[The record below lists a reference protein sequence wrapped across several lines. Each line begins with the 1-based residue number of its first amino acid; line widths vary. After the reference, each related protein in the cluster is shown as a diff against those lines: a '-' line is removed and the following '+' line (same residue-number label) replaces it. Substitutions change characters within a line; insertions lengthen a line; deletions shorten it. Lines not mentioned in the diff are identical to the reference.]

1 MTHAPQLGTAVRGE
15 RTAEIVARLLSQAI
29 LAGELAPG
37 TWLREGPLAARF
49 GVSRTPIREALILL
63 GNSGL
68 IELAPN
74 RGAKVLQL
82 SAEDVA
88 EIYQLR
94 GLLEAEAVGRATGRA
109 SPDLADLL
117 DKSCDRLADLH
128 EASAAEQLAE
138 DTYFH
143 YGIAEASGSPRLYAL
158 IRQISAIPV
167 GYRSSIPYTR
177 DDLAQ
182 AQRQHRAIATAIRRH
197 RGEQAASLMRSHI
210 GWAGQLAVERLR
222 HRLSSG

>member
-1 MTHAPQLGTAVRGE
+1 MTNSAQLGTAVRGE

-29 LAGELAPG
+29 LAGEIAPG
-37 TWLREGPLAARF
+37 TWLREGLLAARY

-68 IELAPN
+68 IELTPN
-74 RGAKVLQL
+74 RGAMVLQL
-82 SAEDVA
+82 SAEDVD
-88 EIYQLR
+88 EIYKLR
-94 GLLEAEAVGRATGRA
+94 GLLEAEAVSLAAGRATA
-109 SPDLADLL
+109 ELADLL
-117 DKSCDRLADLH
+117 DKSCDRLSDLH
-128 EASAAEQLAE
+128 DAAAAEQLAE

-158 IRQISAIPV
+158 IRQISAIPI

-182 AQRQHRAIATAIRRH
+182 AQRQHRAIVAALRRH
-197 RGEQAASLMRSHI
+197 RAEQASKLMRGHI
-210 GWAGQLAVERLR
+210 GWAGQLALERLR
-222 HRLSSG
+222 DRLSSG